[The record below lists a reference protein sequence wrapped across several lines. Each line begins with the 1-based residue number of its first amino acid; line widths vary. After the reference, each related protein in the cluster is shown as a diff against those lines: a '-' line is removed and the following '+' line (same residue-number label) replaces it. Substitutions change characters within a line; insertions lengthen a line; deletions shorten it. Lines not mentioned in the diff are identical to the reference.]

1 MAKMIKITLTKS
13 TIGASPK
20 QRKVV
25 EALGLRKMHHSVELA
40 DTPQTRGA
48 VAKVSHLVTVE
59 ELQEVHLD
67 EIT

>member
-1 MAKMIKITLTKS
+1 MANMIKITLTKS

-25 EALGLRKMHHSVELA
+25 EALGLKNMHQTVELA

-59 ELQEVHLD
+59 E
-67 EIT
+67 

>member
-1 MAKMIKITLTKS
+1 MANMIKITLTKS

-25 EALGLRKMHHSVELA
+25 EALGLRKMHQTVELA

-59 ELQEVHLD
+59 EL
-67 EIT
+67 